1 MVCIPN
7 SPDDRCGAKNYLARL
22 IRYTMM
28 RFYVILNILIL
39 CYGPVGGQTSDLFM
53 PTDRQGRVEVPF
65 TYENNFIVVEI
76 IFNQIFPLRFIL
88 DTGAE
93 HTILT
98 NREITDMLAIDYQRR
113 FTIMGADLKTE
124 LYAYLVRGINLK
136 MDDLSFL
143 NRSILVLEQDYFRF
157 DQFAGINV
165 HGIIGADI
173 LRRFV
178 IEINYRKET
187 VTFIDPARFRP
198 DRRDYREIDADFDR
212 GKPYLFTSALL
223 ANQQQVDTKLL
234 MDTGASLSLLLYT
247 NTDSLLRL
255 PEQII
260 PSPLG
265 LGLGGTLD
273 GYLGRIPSFQ
283 LHTAFEFEDLVTN
296 FQQLLSAADSSYLND
311 RTGIIGHRLLDHFTL
326 TLDYIREKVY
336 LKQVKDFDEE
346 MGYDK
351 SGLFLRAFGANLNKF
366 EVFYIVPGS
375 PADRAGLQV
384 GDQLVRINWWPTTFF
399 NMQGIRR
406 KLSKK
411 PGKTIRLVVERS
423 GEKMR
428 FVFDLE
434 DLL

>member
-1 MVCIPN
+1 
-7 SPDDRCGAKNYLARL
+7 
-22 IRYTMM
+22 MM

-198 DRRDYREIDADFDR
+198 ERRDYREIDADFDR

-311 RTGIIGHRLLDHFTL
+311 RNGIIGNRLLDHFTL
-326 TLDYIREKVY
+326 TIDYIREKVY